1 MNKADRAR
9 KKLARVPAAERVL
22 LLPHCLRQSN
32 GCHGKYDKLGLQC
45 QECNPD
51 CTVNRLRAAAVSRGY
66 RGVCVAPGG
75 RLAVTYIENARPK
88 AIVAI
93 ACAKEL
99 EEGVQNVNGLG
110 DHDEKPVIVI
120 VPLTKDGCVDTEV
133 DVDLALETIGLGC
146 PPRAETPAY

>member
-1 MNKADRAR
+1 MNKAESAR

-32 GCHGKYDKLGLQC
+32 SCHGKYDKLGLQC

-51 CTVNRLRAAAVSRGY
+51 CAVNRLRAAAISRGY
-66 RGVCVAPGG
+66 LGVCVAPGG
-75 RLAVTYIENARPK
+75 RLAVTYIENTRPK

-99 EEGVQNVNGLG
+99 AEGVQNVKGLAG
-110 DHDEKPVIVI
+110 QTAKPIIVI
-120 VPLTKDGCVDTEV
+120 VPLVKDGCVDTEV
-133 DVDLALETIGLGC
+133 DVDLALEMIGLGC
-146 PPRAETPAY
+146 ANPPGR